1 MQKRR
6 IVFTFNAPFILLF
19 AIVSLGALGLSIL
32 TGEKS
37 NQMVFSVYR
46 SPFSALYI
54 LRLFCHVLGH
64 ADFTH
69 YLSNMA
75 SILALGAIV
84 EERYGSM
91 RLFIMCAVTAV
102 VSALFH
108 LTLGP
113 ASTALMGASGIVYML
128 IFLASTAG
136 AKSGEIP
143 LTLIAVAALY
153 LTQEITAG
161 LFSADNIS
169 HLTHIVGGI
178 CGAMMGLFLHHS

>member
-46 SPFSALYI
+46 SPFSMLYI

-108 LTLGP
+108 LRMDHKPFKILRLHFTRPSLDLHITEP
-113 ASTALMGASGIVYML
+113 IESEML
-128 IFLASTAG
+128 TNIPFL
-136 AKSGEIP
+136 P
-143 LTLIAVAALY
+143 V
-153 LTQEITAG
+153 
-161 LFSADNIS
+161 
-169 HLTHIVGGI
+169 
-178 CGAMMGLFLHHS
+178 